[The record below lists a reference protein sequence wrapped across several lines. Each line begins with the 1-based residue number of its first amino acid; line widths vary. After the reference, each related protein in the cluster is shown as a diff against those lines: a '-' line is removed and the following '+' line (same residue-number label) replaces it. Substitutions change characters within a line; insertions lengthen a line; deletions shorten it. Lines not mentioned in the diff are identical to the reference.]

1 MRSWLPG
8 FRRIRIFTR
17 ANSGNI
23 AIIAGLCM
31 PMLVGFCG
39 LAIDTSY
46 WFYGARQLHAAAD
59 IASFNAAVALN
70 EGTTTVSALKTIA
83 TAGATAN
90 GWNSAN
96 GTITVN
102 NPPASGTH
110 QNDKAIEVIL
120 TQNMPRYFTG
130 LFSTS
135 TVTIQARSV
144 STTQGEHDACVIT
157 LGSTGTDITM
167 SGGANV
173 NSSNCDIV
181 SNSSSSNGI
190 KLSGGSTVTTPC
202 LVSVGGVSVSGGST
216 YTLNSCTT
224 PTTSAP
230 VARDPY
236 ASVPEPTESG
246 PCVSYTNQTTLS
258 QGNYC
263 SGLSIGGGATV
274 AFQPGTYYIN
284 GNLDFQG
291 GSTVSGTN
299 VTFFITG
306 HLNIDGG
313 SSATFSAP
321 TTGTYSGITFFGQR
335 ENTTAN
341 NSFAGG
347 AYTNVTGALYFP
359 TQSMSYSG
367 GSTDSSTCT
376 QLVASNVSFSGG
388 VNFAGKC
395 AGDGVSTIQS
405 QDGGQGSIQI
415 AE

>member
-1 MRSWLPG
+1 MFRWLPG
-8 FRRIRIFTR
+8 LRRIRIFSR
-17 ANSGNI
+17 SNSGNV

-39 LAIDTSY
+39 LAIDTAY
-46 WFYGARQLHAAAD
+46 WFYGARKLHAAAD
-59 IASFNAAVALN
+59 IASYDAAVALN
-70 EGTTTVSALKTIA
+70 EGVTGTALTTIA
-83 TAGATAN
+83 TTGASTN
-90 GWNSAN
+90 GWKSAN

-102 NPPASGTH
+102 NPPTSGSH
-110 QNDKAIEVIL
+110 QNSKAIEVIL

-130 LFSTS
+130 LFSGS

-144 STTQGEHDACVIT
+144 STTEGEHDACVIT
-157 LGSTGTDITM
+157 LGTTGTDITM

-181 SNSSSSNGI
+181 SNSSSSSGI

-202 LVSVGGVSVSGGST
+202 LVSVGGVSVSGGSS

-224 PTTSAP
+224 PTTTAP

-246 PCVSYTNQTTLS
+246 SCVSYTNQTTLS

-263 SGLSIGGGATV
+263 SGLSIGSGMTV
-274 AFQPGTYYIN
+274 SFNPGTYYIN
-284 GNLDFQG
+284 GNLDIQG
-291 GSTVSGTN
+291 GATVRGAG

-306 HLNIDGG
+306 SLNIDGG
-313 SSATFSAP
+313 ASATFSAP
-321 TTGTYSGITFFGQR
+321 TSGTYSGITFFGER
-335 ENTTAN
+335 ENTTAS
-341 NSFAGG
+341 NSFSGG

-376 QLVASNVSFSGG
+376 QLVAKTASFTGG

-395 AGDGVSTIQS
+395 AGDGVSTIES